1 MIVKIQKSMIN
12 ANSMLIYSKDREIM
26 YQDNL
31 TSDIAKLLGTKCK
44 GYFEAELNKEN
55 QLIIGEKVKNQNW

>member
-12 ANSMLIYSKDREIM
+12 GNSMLIYSKDREIM

-31 TSDIAKLLGTKCK
+31 TPDISKLLGTKCK
-44 GYFEAELNKEN
+44 GYFKAELNEEGK
-55 QLIIGEKVKNQNW
+55 LMIGEKVKNQNW